1 MGVGESLLRELETV
15 RGNLIGNLSG
25 LDERA
30 ARLPRTPTGT
40 NLAGLV
46 KHCCFIEHGYLVAC
60 VGRDAVPGVAEP
72 DFDADPN
79 ADLYLAAGESVAGVL
94 ELYARVGEAVRASV
108 EALPLDAPGRV
119 PWWGDRGETTLGH
132 LLVHTLGDL
141 AQHAGQADILREQ
154 ADGTVGLRSPGDN
167 IGEPADGW
175 EAHVARLT
183 TLAEQAGRA

>member
-1 MGVGESLLRELETV
+1 MGVGESLLRELEVV
-15 RGNLIGNLSG
+15 RGNLIGKLAG

-46 KHCCFIEHGYLVAC
+46 KHCCFIEHGYLVTC
-60 VGRDAVPGVAEP
+60 VGRDAVRGIVEP

-79 ADLYLAAGESVAGVL
+79 ADLYLAADETVAWVL
-94 ELYARVGEAVRASV
+94 ELYERVGEAVRASV
-108 EALPLDAPGRV
+108 AALPLDAPGHV
-119 PWWGDRGETTLGH
+119 PWWGDRGATTLGH

-141 AQHAGQADILREQ
+141 AQHAGQADILREL

-175 EAHVARLT
+175 EAHVSRLT
-183 TLAEQAGRA
+183 ALAERA